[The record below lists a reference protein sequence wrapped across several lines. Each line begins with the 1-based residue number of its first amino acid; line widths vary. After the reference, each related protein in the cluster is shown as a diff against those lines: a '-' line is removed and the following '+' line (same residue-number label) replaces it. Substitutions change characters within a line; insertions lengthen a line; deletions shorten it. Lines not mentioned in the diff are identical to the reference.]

1 MFLLE
6 FSWFGNHQWIQFAPI
21 KYSKWDCITRISFV
35 CVFNFVYSPVEF
47 PFPRLVDRP
56 LPPTRVGNNDEM
68 IQLDPHNVG
77 LMDARR
83 KKGIVITS
91 VSESKR
97 EVGRRKVSP
106 WGKKGKKKESLRIP
120 ENRSELQEKCR

>member
-1 MFLLE
+1 MVWQP
-6 FSWFGNHQWIQFAPI
+6 SADPI
-21 KYSKWDCITRISFV
+21 RTNKIFKV
-35 CVFNFVYSPVEF
+35 GLHNQNFFRLRLFFSPVEF

>member
-1 MFLLE
+1 MVWQP
-6 FSWFGNHQWIQFAPI
+6 SADPI
-21 KYSKWDCITRISFV
+21 RTNKIFKV
-35 CVFNFVYSPVEF
+35 GLHNQNFFRLRLFFSPVEF

-83 KKGIVITS
+83 KKRIVITS

-97 EVGRRKVSP
+97 E
-106 WGKKGKKKESLRIP
+106 
-120 ENRSELQEKCR
+120 NSEEEKFHHGEK